1 MSSSRLW
8 FLVGFVL
15 FTSGCAVG
23 VDVDSVEAVPA
34 ASTRPTI
41 AVSTF
46 NITAPKAKDEVGEG
60 LQDMLNM
67 ALLRTQC
74 CRVLESDQDGG
85 GNADYVV
92 IGALTKFEPSI
103 GGVKTSVPTG
113 TPLDKVRSSLG
124 GIMRRIGIESATA
137 DAAEVG
143 IDIRLVEQG
152 TNEIRNATHV
162 RGYAVNIDALKFTD
176 DSLGS
181 GMEVYSN
188 TPIEAAVR
196 DAIEKA
202 ATFIAKSAEPMG

>member
-1 MSSSRLW
+1 
-8 FLVGFVL
+8 
-15 FTSGCAVG
+15 
-23 VDVDSVEAVPA
+23 
-34 ASTRPTI
+34 
-41 AVSTF
+41 
-46 NITAPKAKDEVGEG
+46 
-60 LQDMLNM
+60 
-67 ALLRTQC
+67 
-74 CRVLESDQDGG
+74 
-85 GNADYVV
+85 
-92 IGALTKFEPSI
+92 
-103 GGVKTSVPTG
+103 
-113 TPLDKVRSSLG
+113 
-124 GIMRRIGIESATA
+124 MRRIGIESATA